1 MLKVLSLMAAIG
13 LVCTSALA
21 ADMVKV
27 EKSIPFK
34 DGSTL
39 YIFKDGKMGMEDK
52 LGRAMSMKSGK
63 VMETQDGKKIIMTGN
78 EVWRVDE
85 LLPGSATDLLTP
97 SIRTRAG

>member
-1 MLKVLSLMAAIG
+1 MLKMLSLMAAIG

-21 ADMVKV
+21 VDRVKV
-27 EKSIPFK
+27 EKSIPLK

-52 LGRAMSMKSGK
+52 LGRVMSMKQGK

-78 EVWRVDE
+78 EVWRLDE
-85 LLPGSATDLLTP
+85 MLHGGH
-97 SIRTRAG
+97 RY